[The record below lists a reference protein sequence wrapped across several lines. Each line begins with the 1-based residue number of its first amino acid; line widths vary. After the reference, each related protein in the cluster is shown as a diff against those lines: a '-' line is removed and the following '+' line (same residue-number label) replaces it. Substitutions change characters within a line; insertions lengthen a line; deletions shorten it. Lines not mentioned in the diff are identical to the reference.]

1 MATMELQ
8 GKRVL
13 ITGAGRGIGRTA
25 AEEFARAGASVV
37 VASRTT
43 SELDALVSHIEASGG
58 SARAV
63 PCDVGDDDS
72 VTRCVAEATEHM
84 GGIDI
89 LVNSAGI
96 APSAPLKN
104 HTIELWND
112 VLNVNLTGSFRLT
125 QAVLPG
131 MLEAGWGRVIHLA
144 SIAGK
149 SGMEYVSAYC
159 ASKHGLLGFIRS
171 VSQEIARSGVTINA
185 VCPGYVDTPMTDRNV
200 ARIAERTGRDP
211 KLILEFMEGLSPQK
225 RLIEC
230 DEVAAMILHLSTHAA
245 RGINGQGLNI
255 CGGSVMS

>member
-1 MATMELQ
+1 MTTAELQ

-13 ITGAGRGIGRTA
+13 ITGAGRGIGRA
-25 AEEFARAGASVV
+25 VAEEFASAGASVV

-43 SELDALVSHIEASGG
+43 SELDALVEAIQAKGG
-58 SARAV
+58 AAAAAT
-63 PCDVGDDDS
+63 CDVGDDAS
-72 VTRCVAEATEHM
+72 VAACVAMAEETF

-96 APSAPLKN
+96 SPSAPLHH
-104 HTIELWND
+104 HTIELWNE
-112 VLNVNLTGSFRLT
+112 VLNVNLTGAFRLT

-131 MLEAGWGRVIHLA
+131 MQEGGWGRIIHLA

-149 SGMEYVSAYC
+149 TGMEYVSAYC
-159 ASKHGLLGFIRS
+159 ASKHGLLGFIRA

-185 VCPGYVDTPMTDRNV
+185 VCPGYVDTPMTERNV
-200 ARIAERTGRDP
+200 ERIAERTGREAS
-211 KLILEFMEGLSPQK
+211 LVRGYMEELSPQK
-225 RLIEC
+225 RLMEC
-230 DEVAAMILHLSTHAA
+230 DEVAAMVLHLSTHAA